1 MTHLLKKIAAVVLVA
16 FIAASC
22 QKENA
27 VQPGNNSA
35 AENLTLNK
43 TAGVTLLQNVVVG
56 DVVQVRNLKSDS
68 IIPPSTPA
76 PFYYSLSTAATVG
89 ANSSSRALLLDGYFN
104 ADLSG
109 VNGFTIKYIDST
121 TLAYGSITAA
131 NAVSS
136 SSAAVNNKVGYNST
150 NPGWYNYFF
159 ADNHKVLPVVGR
171 TIVAYKTVG
180 STVTEIYKIR
190 MLSIYKDMPANPTGT
205 EPIPYLSFNYTRLQ

>member
-1 MTHLLKKIAAVVLVA
+1 MTNLLKKIAAVVLVA

-27 VQPGNNSA
+27 VQPLNKNTG
-35 AENLTLNK
+35 ENITLNK
-43 TAGVTLLQNVVVG
+43 NGGVTLLQNVVVG
-56 DVVQVRNLKSDS
+56 DEVQVRNLKSDS

-89 ANSSSRALLLDGYFN
+89 PNSSSRALLFDGYFN
-104 ADLSG
+104 ADLGG

-136 SSAAVNNKVGYNST
+136 STASVSNKVGYNST

-171 TIVAYKTVG
+171 TIIAYKTVG
-180 STVTEIYKIR
+180 TTVTEIYKIR